1 MKIKCDRLGKIA
13 IMTSLTNEDEEVAM
27 KSYVKNNHPDI
38 KLAVTFISG
47 LSHEIKGTFIRS
59 IVTCALQNN
68 IILKEGTTIHA
79 LVHASIDAMTGIMH
93 STPAEGSLK
102 LKVAV
107 ASDADWIAVAVYG
120 DSAFYP
126 LTNHERASLGMM
138 HL

>member
-107 ASDADWIAVAVYG
+107 ASDADWIAVAV
-120 DSAFYP
+120 
-126 LTNHERASLGMM
+126 
-138 HL
+138 